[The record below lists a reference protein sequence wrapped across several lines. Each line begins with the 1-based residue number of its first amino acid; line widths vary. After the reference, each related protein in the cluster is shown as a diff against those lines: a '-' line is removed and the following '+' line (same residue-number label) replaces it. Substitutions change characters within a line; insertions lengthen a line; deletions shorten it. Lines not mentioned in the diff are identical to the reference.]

1 MLRVLGIDPGS
12 GRTGVA
18 VVEGSPGRLSLIE
31 AACLE
36 PVPQT
41 SEPRRLAH
49 LFELVLDTIDRL
61 GPDVASVEQ
70 IFFSTNRRTAMRVSE
85 ARGVVLCALGSRGI
99 GVAEYTPGQ
108 VKEAVCGYGG
118 ARKAQV
124 GRMAAKLL
132 GVEALPGPDDVA
144 DACAIAVCHHHRA
157 RLGALIGSRYTGAT
171 SLDAA
176 VARARARI
184 ARVTP

>member
-1 MLRVLGIDPGS
+1 MRVLGIDPGA

-18 VVEGSPGRLSLIE
+18 VVEGTPGRLSLVE

-49 LFELVLDTIDRL
+49 LLDLVTDTIVRL
-61 GPDVASVEQ
+61 RPDVASVEQ
-70 IFFSTNRRTAMRVSE
+70 LFFSTNKRTAMRVSE
-85 ARGVVLCALGSRGI
+85 ARGVVLCALGMQGVT
-99 GVAEYTPGQ
+99 VAEYTPMQ

-118 ARKAQV
+118 ARKPQV
-124 GRMAAKLL
+124 ARMAAQLL
-132 GVEALPGPDDVA
+132 GVESLPGPDDVA

-157 RLGALIGSRYTGAT
+157 RLGALIGTRRTGSDA
-171 SLDAA
+171 LDAA
-176 VARARARI
+176 VARARARL
-184 ARVTP
+184 AGVVR